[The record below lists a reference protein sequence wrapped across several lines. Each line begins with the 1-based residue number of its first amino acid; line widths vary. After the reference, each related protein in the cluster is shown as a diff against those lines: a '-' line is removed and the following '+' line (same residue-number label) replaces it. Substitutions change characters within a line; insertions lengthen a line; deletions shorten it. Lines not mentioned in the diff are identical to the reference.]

1 MGGTI
6 HRMAEQGIEVVHLV
20 LMVQG
25 YRNSNKVYLDTNDRV
40 QDASNAAGVLGVSHL
55 EVDRTIP
62 ENKGLSHVDYM
73 VGLFDRWL
81 EEMQPTEVYTCL
93 PWFND
98 DHVAVYRA
106 SLAAM
111 RRSFSPTFWAYEMPQ
126 QDLGYHVPE
135 HGWRYVSLDDQDVA
149 MKLKALAQY
158 DRTQGLIHKTGP
170 VSTRGAEALA
180 MMRGTEI
187 GTKWA
192 ERQLLLRG

>member
-6 HRMAEQGIEVVHLV
+6 HRMAEQGTQVVHLV

-25 YRNSNKVYLDTNDRV
+25 YQNSGLVYLETQERV
-40 QDASNAAGVLGVSHL
+40 QDATSAATVLGISHL
-55 EVDRTIP
+55 EIDRTIP

-73 VGLFDRWL
+73 VGLLDRL
-81 EEMQPTEVYTCL
+81 IQEMQPTEVYTCL

-106 SLAAM
+106 TLAAM
-111 RRSFSPTFWAYEMPQ
+111 RRSFSPMFWAYEMPQ
-126 QDLGYHVPE
+126 QDLGYHIPE

-149 MKLKALAQY
+149 MKLKGLAQY
-158 DRTQGLIHKTGP
+158 ERTQSLVSKTGP